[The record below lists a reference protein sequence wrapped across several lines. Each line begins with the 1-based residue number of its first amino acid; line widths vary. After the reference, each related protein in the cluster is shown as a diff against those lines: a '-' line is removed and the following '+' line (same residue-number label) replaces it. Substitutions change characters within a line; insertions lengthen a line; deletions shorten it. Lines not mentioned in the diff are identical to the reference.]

1 MGRRGYRITFLLSY
15 TLDSAPLL
23 AFLPTVRPPPRSLPF
38 WVTAARYDTK
48 GAQRLPGPGHGRVE
62 QRNESKM
69 AFELTIEGAKMRL
82 GLWWLDAA
90 IRGAVDK
97 LPIANLKP
105 EME

>member
-1 MGRRGYRITFLLSY
+1 
-15 TLDSAPLL
+15 
-23 AFLPTVRPPPRSLPF
+23 
-38 WVTAARYDTK
+38 
-48 GAQRLPGPGHGRVE
+48 
-62 QRNESKM
+62 
-69 AFELTIEGAKMRL
+69 MRL